1 MKKIVHLLFLIFV
14 LCSCKQNIEYKSSTA
29 EKLAVPRFVGS
40 EVVTRSID
48 GNSETAKLMYYM
60 QFPLISGFEEEE
72 VEDNSSQVIV
82 AGKVITLSIMKNNGV
97 IIYSGISDDKTIEL
111 RIEYNIE
118 AKSFNYEQALIGKG
132 PASMGSFEF
141 LSYVQGRDLQI
152 ASDGSISGSCISY
165 MYSPKT
171 GGSKGAGEIYSN
183 SDFAGG
189 VWFGSFDVDSKTSEE
204 QAKFVEELKKI
215 SMNIDETSINRL
227 VELMDGYYKE
237 TYTHSSN
244 QLFYFTDGSF
254 NCSLDS
260 ISDDYLQK
268 FVNKK
273 TNNKWK
279 ISGLKLSEG
288 VEARINFPKWLNN
301 IDANSGAWVANAK
314 SNNYS
319 QACYIFTLDDYIE
332 IQCPKDGSGTN
343 ERILYNNYNLKVEN
357 TSEDNMTL
365 KTTGEKPINIE
376 IYNDEKGT
384 YRINIGDMKM
394 DDNILKKEDN

>member
-1 MKKIVHLLFLIFV
+1 MRKIVYLLFLIFV
-14 LCSCKQNIEYKSSTA
+14 LCSCNPNKEYKSSTA

-40 EVVTRSID
+40 QIATRSIAD
-48 GNSETAKLMYYM
+48 NSETAKLMYYM

-72 VEDNSSQVIV
+72 VEDNRSQVIV

-141 LSYVQGRDLQI
+141 LSYVQGRDLRI
-152 ASDGSISGSCISY
+152 DSDGSISGSCISY
-165 MYSPKT
+165 MYSMI

-204 QAKFVEELKKI
+204 QAKFVEKLKKI
-215 SMNIDETSINRL
+215 SMNIEKTNIDRL

-288 VEARINFPKWLNN
+288 VETVINYPKWLNN

-314 SNNYS
+314 SDNFS

-332 IQCPKDGSGTN
+332 IQCPKDESGTN
-343 ERILYNNYNLKVEN
+343 ERGIYNNYNLRVEESSEEEIKLEIAGESIHIYKDK
-357 TSEDNMTL
+357 TST
-365 KTTGEKPINIE
+365 P
-376 IYNDEKGT
+376 
-384 YRINIGDMKM
+384 RIDIGDMKM
-394 DDNILKKEDN
+394 VDNTLKKEDN